1 MDPGISCSKLSLY
14 GCDEVTVKWFD
25 SFLNGRTQR
34 LKVVLKVSNEISLV
48 SGIPQGG
55 VLSPLVFVLYVS
67 DLEDWLECSSAIT
80 YADDSTTGTYQSG
93 LKNQIRTRPSATQHG

>member
-1 MDPGISCSKLSLY
+1 M
-14 GCDEVTVKWFD
+14 KWFD

-80 YADDSTTGTYQSG
+80 YADDSTTGTSDEAIG
-93 LKNQIRTRPSATQHG
+93 RGIAIRVKVKQKGWAILL